1 MLVNGVTESEISEAV
16 QLLVMTKSINQTNFS
31 RNDTI

>member
-1 MLVNGVTESEISEAV
+1 MLVNGVTESEIAGAV

-31 RNDTI
+31 RSDTI